1 MGIPAI
7 LAAAMKQVSWGQVAN
22 IAMQYGPDI
31 VRKIRERMQA
41 RPATETEAGVTVRE
55 LGERIRELESA
66 LVKQEELIELQNRN
80 IEILEQNGRTLQARL
95 NIVTTVAL
103 LSAVLS
109 IVLLVLWLRR

>member
-1 MGIPAI
+1 MGISVI
-7 LAAAMKQVSWGQVAN
+7 LAVAMKRVSWGQVAN
-22 IAMQYGPDI
+22 IAIQYGPDI
-31 VRKIRERMQA
+31 IRKIRERMQTGT
-41 RPATETEAGVTVRE
+41 ATEARVTPE
-55 LGERIRELESA
+55 QLGERIRELESA

-80 IEILEQNGRTLQARL
+80 IEILERNGRTLQARL